1 MLENPGTPKRKKK
14 PTAITKIKPAKIKRH
29 TEVLV
34 SDLSK
39 LDRNDP
45 EFKKLSKRY
54 AKQQKAQ
61 IANNMAQ
68 QSQAGS
74 INKAKKLRSFYKN
87 PIPNVLED
95 SDDKTIYIIG
105 GGPSLKGF
113 NWNLLE
119 GKNVL
124 CVNRAFQQVP
134 WALAVFWTDSRFY
147 RWFQKELEEF
157 KGIKVACRYSQLYKK
172 DIVLV
177 KSTGG
182 HSIDLDAHCVK
193 SGNNSGYG
201 ALNVAF
207 HLGAKKIYL
216 LGYDMWSD
224 ASGTHWH
231 DGYITSHNH
240 GIYDRAMIGDF
251 SKAEAHYRK
260 VGINLYNANPKSRLE
275 SITKCSIIQAL
286 EDSMP

>member
-1 MLENPGTPKRKKK
+1 MLENPGNPKRKKK
-14 PTAITKIKPAKIKRH
+14 SKAITKIRPAKIKRH

-39 LDRNDP
+39 LDRNST
-45 EFKKLSKRY
+45 EYKKLAKRY
-54 AKQQKAQ
+54 AKQQKRQRIIKAEH
-61 IANNMAQ
+61 
-68 QSQAGS
+68 QSNQVART
-74 INKAKKLRSFYKN
+74 KAKKVRSFYKT
-87 PIPNVLED
+87 PIPNLLEE
-95 SDDKTIYIIG
+95 SEDKTIYIIG
-105 GGPSLKGF
+105 GGPSLKEF
-113 NWNLLE
+113 NWKLLE

-124 CVNRAFQQVP
+124 CVNRAFQVVP
-134 WALAVFWTDSRFY
+134 WALATFWTDSRFY
-147 RWFQKELEEF
+147 RWYQTELKEF
-157 KGIKVACRYSQLYKK
+157 NGIKVACRYSQLYDK
-172 DIVLV
+172 DVILV

-193 SGNNSGYG
+193 AGNNSGYG

-224 ASGTHWH
+224 AGKTHWH

-251 SKAEAHYRK
+251 SKAQAHYKK

-275 SITKCSIIQAL
+275 SIKKCSIKEAI
-286 EDSMP
+286 EDLMP